1 MLTTY
6 FPVMFPSVN
15 VNIGTLIELDKKMAI
30 LEKVHIHKSTIKSL
44 KLSLT
49 TVVL

>member
-1 MLTTY
+1 
-6 FPVMFPSVN
+6 MFPSVN